1 MPQEV
6 RKIHRY
12 THQGPGLP
20 ACLGGLL
27 SQGWGWVSL
36 GTRSEVPRVVMDPAA
51 CSWGLLCDHHC
62 AKRPDNQKS
71 AEGTEELL
79 GRNPQGRDQLARPGL
94 VLGG

>member
-1 MPQEV
+1 M
-6 RKIHRY
+6 
-12 THQGPGLP
+12 
-20 ACLGGLL
+20 
-27 SQGWGWVSL
+27 
-36 GTRSEVPRVVMDPAA
+36 VMDPAA